1 MNLEQSEESILLK
14 QASEVAISNENSGEE
29 EPLMRPSN
37 AGYPLFQH
45 VWRLLIEP
53 TFPAFSSSD
62 TDYNKR
68 LKRIMSICSGHVF
81 ERAVEKQLLDTYP
94 THGLV
99 KQQKLTFKHFTG
111 SADFVLLDINSGS
124 LVVVE
129 CKSVNKSTKRE
140 IVNEKLLVNNWGY
153 KTQLSIYT
161 EAAVEMCIRDNIRL
175 TSIVPM
181 WYVWSRT
188 AEKLFIVDASK
199 GQTKVDTVFYAE
211 AAAST
216 YEKLATIKQLFD
228 NGELQ
233 QAAALAVAELPFDK
247 DFINGYCRG
256 CTPFHFSPFTEVF
269 FDSEGYCKSASE
281 CQEILMGFL
290 QIAKANTPEI
300 YTQLAK
306 EIING

>member
-1 MNLEQSEESILLK
+1 MNLEQSEEAILLK
-14 QASEVAISNENSGEE
+14 QASEVATSNEYTTENT
-29 EPLMRPSN
+29 PLMRPSN
-37 AGYPLFQH
+37 AGYPLFQQ

-62 TDYNKR
+62 TDYGKR

-81 ERAVEKQLLDTYP
+81 ERAIEKQLLETYP
-94 THGLV
+94 AHELV
-99 KQQKLTFKHFTG
+99 KQQKLTFKYFTG
-111 SADFVLLDINSGS
+111 SADFVLLDKNSGS

-161 EAAVEMCIRDNIRL
+161 EAAVEMCNQENIRL
-175 TSIVPM
+175 TSVVPM

-199 GQTKVDTVFYAE
+199 GQTKVDTILCAE
-211 AAAST
+211 AAVGV
-216 YEKLATIKQLFD
+216 YEELATIKQLFD
-228 NGELQ
+228 DGELQ
-233 QAAALAVAELPFDK
+233 KAAAMAVAELPYDK

-269 FDSEGYCKSASE
+269 FDSEGYCKPASE
-281 CQEILMGFL
+281 CQEILIGFL

-306 EIING
+306 EILNG